1 MLRGMVDEAALRVLK
16 LVRYA
21 KRLSVALLLLIVP
34 MLVAWG
40 LPPTTTLS
48 LDGKPV
54 DLMETGR
61 LFQRGDASFPTSAN
75 EIPPFVGQSTPA
87 EKVSLFGGSY
97 WIYAVVRQ
105 TTATDRWILDPNI
118 TLIDQVEARIYG
130 PDGSVQQVLMGY
142 RHDHQYMLHYG
153 KSITLQPNVDYRVL
167 IHFSSPYFASIPR
180 FEALPEASYRPKVLS
195 DNYLI
200 IGCLGAVVS
209 LALFNLMLFA
219 STRDNGSLY
228 YALYLISFGIGWAF
242 VFHIPAQL
250 FGIRN
255 LSLHYIPFFLMPVA
269 SALFCLDFLKL
280 RENFPH
286 LAKMCMMAIVICLV
300 LLPINFFA
308 QTYAH
313 TIATIV
319 ISIWLPLAIVCALVA
334 WRSGYRPA
342 RFFALAFVALLIP
355 GALIL
360 PANLGLIDD
369 VVRNSEIF
377 TLVGGTIDAILL
389 AFALADKIK
398 LLGLEKDSYLM
409 RLNHA
414 LKLARTD
421 SLTGIGNR
429 HAFDQQFDQALKISF
444 MENNE
449 HQPMLILVDLDG
461 LKLINDQYGH
471 SRGDDLLRAF
481 AKALDELK
489 IDHVTSYR
497 LGGDEFAI
505 LAQKGHEALLRG
517 KLEAIDRSLSGH
529 GFSDSGVSF
538 GIAFGSEL
546 SKPGDVLNAADRRM
560 YQHKSMKKPGRHP
573 ALQPN

>member
-1 MLRGMVDEAALRVLK
+1 MLRGIVGETGLRMLK

-21 KRLSVALLLLIVP
+21 QRISVALALLIVP
-34 MLVAWG
+34 VLVAWG
-40 LPPTTTLS
+40 LPPTFTLP

-75 EIPPFVGQSTPA
+75 EIPPFVGQSTSA

-105 TTATDRWILDPNI
+105 TTATDRWILDPNN
-118 TLIDQVEARIYG
+118 TLIDHVEARIYG
-130 PDGSVQQVLMGY
+130 PDGSVQQVLTGY

-180 FEALPEASYRPKVLS
+180 FEVLPEASYRPMVLS
-195 DNYLI
+195 DNLLI

-219 STRDNGSLY
+219 SIRDKGLLY

-280 RENFPH
+280 RENFPR
-286 LAKMCMMAIVICLV
+286 LAKMCTAAIVVCLV

-308 QTYAH
+308 QKYAH

-319 ISIWLPLAIVCALVA
+319 ISIWLPLAIVCSLVA

-414 LKLARTD
+414 LKLAHTD

-429 HAFDQQFDQALKISF
+429 HAFDQRFDQALKISF
-444 MENNE
+444 MEDDE

-481 AKALDELK
+481 ANALDELK
-489 IDHVTSYR
+489 IDLVTSYR

-505 LAQKGHEALLRG
+505 LAQKGHEALLRE
-517 KLEAIDRSLSGH
+517 KLDAIDRSLSGH

-546 SKPGDVLNAADRRM
+546 SKPGDVFNAADRR
-560 YQHKSMKKPGRHP
+560 STNTNR
-573 ALQPN
+573 